1 VGASGGDGERPTL
14 AIYGQRGCGFVE
26 CERRRMK
33 IASLLERFS
42 VDFFY
47 FLASLTNLARLLE
60 LL

>member
-42 VDFFY
+42 VVFFI
-47 FLASLTNLARLLE
+47 F
-60 LL
+60 